1 MIFLAF
7 KNKKQMA
14 NENQPIAKVTFAS
27 MSAFQSDDV
36 ALLNII
42 PPFITVANANGDNA
56 WVSELK
62 KQLEKMYD
70 STRGVK
76 ATVTISETNSG
87 SGIIQIDPDDKPAYE
102 VNYTLSRGISQF

>member
-1 MIFLAF
+1 
-7 KNKKQMA
+7 MA

-62 KQLEKMYD
+62 KQLEKMYEA
-70 STRGVK
+70 TRGVK
-76 ATVTISETNSG
+76 STVTISETNSG